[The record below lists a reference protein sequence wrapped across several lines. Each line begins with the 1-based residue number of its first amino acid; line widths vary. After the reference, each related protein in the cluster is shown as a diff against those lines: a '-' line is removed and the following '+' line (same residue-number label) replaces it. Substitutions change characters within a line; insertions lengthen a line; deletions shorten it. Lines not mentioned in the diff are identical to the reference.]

1 MHTNHPIDPVEVARA
16 IVLAADESDLA
27 AERNTARVVSIVRA
41 CVARY
46 GEAFPIAV
54 RVRSLQQ
61 REGVANSHPPG
72 FSR

>member
-1 MHTNHPIDPVEVARA
+1 
-16 IVLAADESDLA
+16 
-27 AERNTARVVSIVRA
+27 
-41 CVARY
+41 VARY

-61 REGVANSHPPG
+61 REGDRHLPPPG

>member
-1 MHTNHPIDPVEVARA
+1 VARF
-16 IVLAADESDLA
+16 
-27 AERNTARVVSIVRA
+27 
-41 CVARY
+41 

-61 REGVANSHPPG
+61 PEGDRHLPPPG